1 MDRQAYHDMYYV
13 DMEPAEYYASVSELS
28 GRDPL
33 ATARTLDTDI
43 SMPPSARAKLFN
55 ISAEVK
61 NYFHEYGTPMPPLM
75 EGCTVVDLGCGSGR
89 DTYLAAQFV
98 GAAFDMT
105 DLFRV
110 GYKVL
115 GHTVFKEDMN
125 RFFVNQARFGNA
137 VQEFVDFV
145 FQRAA
150 AVKH

>member
-1 MDRQAYHDMYYV
+1 MKRRG
-13 DMEPAEYYASVSELS
+13 EN
-28 GRDPL
+28 G
-33 ATARTLDTDI
+33 
-43 SMPPSARAKLFN
+43 LFN
-55 ISAEVK
+55 RETVSA
-61 NYFHEYGTPMPPLM
+61 G
-75 EGCTVVDLGCGSGR
+75 VVRVQNGVQIFDQTQHVGAQIGNQVLFIQSR
-89 DTYLAAQFV
+89 FDFAAQFV